1 MTIKAIQTQFKGYHF
16 RSRLEAR
23 WAVFFDALGLEW
35 EYEPEGF
42 DLGGG
47 VYYLPDFKVTN
58 TDGCYV
64 WYEVKGDNVIGCEKF
79 KKFKDLVDSARKDI
93 RDPMAVM
100 LTGDPYTYV
109 LKNDNKFVAVCPRCG
124 LLHDCWGYEWFPEW
138 RGNSTGFSFGCSQC
152 DGHTPCGIGDEE
164 SGLLCSVTP
173 YKGMLHVNSEDFHW
187 VYLPKIKSACIAAR
201 SARFEHGESG
211 ATL

>member
-1 MTIKAIQTQFKGYHF
+1 MSIKAIQTQYKGYHF

-35 EYEPEGF
+35 QYEPEGF
-42 DLGGG
+42 DLGDG

-58 TDGCYV
+58 KDGSYA
-64 WYEVKGDNVIGCEKF
+64 WYEVKGDNIIDCEKF
-79 KKFKDLVDSARKDI
+79 AKFKDMVDSAAKDI

-100 LTGDPYTYV
+100 LSGDPYTYV
-109 LKNDNKFVAVCPRCG
+109 LKNDSKFVAVCPRCG
-124 LLHDCWGYEWFPEW
+124 LLHDSWGYEWFYE
-138 RGNSTGFSFGCSQC
+138 RGDRRAIFGCHQC

-164 SGLLCSVTP
+164 SGLLCLVTP
-173 YKGMLHVNSEDFHW
+173 YKGMLHVNLEDLHW
-187 VYLPKIKSACIAAR
+187 HYLPKIEAACIAAR

>member
-1 MTIKAIQTQFKGYHF
+1 MNIKAIQTQYKGYHF
-16 RSRLEAR
+16 RSRLEAH

-35 EYEPEGF
+35 QYEPEGF
-42 DLGGG
+42 DLGDG

-58 TDGCYV
+58 KDGCYV
-64 WYEVKGDNVIGCEKF
+64 WYEVKANGIIDCEKF
-79 KKFKDLVDSARKDI
+79 KKFKDLIDSAGNDV
-93 RDPMAVM
+93 RDPQAIM

-109 LKNDNKFVAVCPRCG
+109 LKNDNKFVVVCPRCG
-124 LLHDCWGYEWFPEW
+124 LLHDNWGYDWFPSW
-138 RGNSTGFSFGCSQC
+138 NRGNAVFSFGCSQC
-152 DGHTPCGIGDEE
+152 DGHTPCGVGDEE

-187 VYLPKIKSACIAAR
+187 IYSPKIESACKAAR